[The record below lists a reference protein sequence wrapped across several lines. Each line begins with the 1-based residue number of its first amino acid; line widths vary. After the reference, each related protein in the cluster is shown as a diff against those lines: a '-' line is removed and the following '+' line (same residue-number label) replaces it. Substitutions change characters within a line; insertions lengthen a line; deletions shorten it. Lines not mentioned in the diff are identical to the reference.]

1 MLTADLQPIQ
11 ERFQH
16 TAARRRLGDPNL
28 KRPELTKVSTHSR
41 PKAAGSLCTSSLACI
56 MFQHTAARRRLAH
69 DKRNLLVGHHVST
82 HSRPKAAGPDT
93 ALSAPYTPVSTHS
106 RPKAAGDKKAFGV
119 YKSAEVS
126 THSRPKAAGY
136 LYLRYTITVE
146 FQHTAARRRLEAV
159 GRHLPLL
166 EQRFNT
172 QPPEGGWAFATMTVF
187 AAVCFNTQPPEG
199 GWAVNRLFCPFTAC
213 FNTQPPE
220 GGWFCLLCNR
230 GGLGGFNTQPP
241 EGGWQRPPIIIKSMR
256 GFNTQP
262 PEGGWPFSTN
272 SRHLDLL
279 FQHTAARRRLD

>member
-1 MLTADLQPIQ
+1 
-11 ERFQH
+11 
-16 TAARRRLGDPNL
+16 
-28 KRPELTKVSTHSR
+28 
-41 PKAAGSLCTSSLACI
+41 

-119 YKSAEVS
+119 YKSAEVSTHSRPKAAGRAILLPSNMRRFQHTAARRRLERFYAAQRQAEAVS

-220 GGWFCLLCNR
+220 GGW
-230 GGLGGFNTQPP
+230 
-241 EGGWQRPPIIIKSMR
+241 
-256 GFNTQP
+256 
-262 PEGGWPFSTN
+262 
-272 SRHLDLL
+272 H
-279 FQHTAARRRLD
+279 A